1 MAPILHPGYVGKTK
15 KVREYKPVHDFTLKL
30 GERNL
35 LHPEAAGSEAV
46 CSAAS
51 VGQGMVLESCKYKFW
66 LCISRSVHLGQSCGI
81 VLRITVV
88 C

>member
-1 MAPILHPGYVGKTK
+1 MAPILPPGYVGKTK
-15 KVREYKPVHDFTLKL
+15 KVRDFKSVRDFTQKL

-35 LHPEAAGSEAV
+35 LHPEAAGMEV
-46 CSAAS
+46 MCSPAS
-51 VGQGMVLESCKYKFW
+51 VAQGMVLESCKYKFW

-81 VLRITVV
+81 VLRITVA